1 MSKANSTRS
10 APKLVA
16 VPTPDQVLDTA
27 TEVERAAYR
36 AAASVAVLWHLLLNS
51 ESDDGLV
58 RIPAAILADF
68 MEGIDCELNFVTAHI
83 GSMKMVS
90 ALSGVSRD

>member
-1 MSKANSTRS
+1 MSTSKNTR
-10 APKLVA
+10 PKLAA
-16 VPTPDQVLDTA
+16 VPTPDHALDTS

-36 AAASVAVLWHLLLNS
+36 AAASVAVLWHMLLNS

-68 MEGIDCELNFVTAHI
+68 VEGIDRELDFVTDHI
-83 GSMKMVS
+83 GSMRS
-90 ALSGVSRD
+90 ATA